1 MNDLLESSLLVLVQL
16 VMLVGWIGEFIPG
29 IPGLLII
36 WLAALGYGL
45 IAGFSTLGIVLF
57 ILITLLMIAGS
68 ILDNVLVGVGA
79 HKGGA
84 SLLSI
89 AVALAVFIAGT
100 IFFPPI
106 GGIIAA
112 PIAIL
117 LLEFLRRKD
126 LRQAWLAVRGMAAG
140 WGLAFAFQ
148 FGIGF
153 FMILLWWLWVWK
165 G

>member
-1 MNDLLESSLLVLVQL
+1 
-16 VMLVGWIGEFIPG
+16 MLVGWIGEFVPG
-29 IPGLLII
+29 IPGLFII

-89 AVALAVFIAGT
+89 AVALVAFVAGT

-112 PIAIL
+112 PIAVL

-126 LRQAWLAVRGMAAG
+126 LHKAWLAVRGMAAG
-140 WGLAFAFQ
+140 WGLSFALQ
-148 FGIGF
+148 FGVGF